1 MSAPAQTRHPERP
14 AAASGAARLPYPAD
28 LPRTWVGAFRHRVA
42 QFGDRPFLRCGPRW
56 RTWREVNADTD
67 RVAAGLQAL
76 GVVKGTRL
84 AFLSVTSEPML
95 DLYFGAAKVAAVQI
109 PLNVYLKGAFLLHQ
123 LRHCKASVVIVD
135 EPGYAS
141 LAQIMPELPGIRTIV
156 PLAPFAVEDHP
167 GVTVVP
173 FAAVAASTAAFVPPE
188 ILPTDTFQV
197 SYTSGTTGPAKG
209 CIYSNGYIMRA
220 GASTVYLMA
229 LNSDDVQLCVWPL
242 NHNSGAV
249 AVSLSFVAGSRLAM
263 EPRFVA
269 EGFIERAAEVGA
281 TYFVGMGPVSRQLL
295 EQPPSPADKANS
307 LRVSLMVPSPVAVQD
322 ELRERFGFDST
333 CEMWAQSECILV
345 TGNPIDGPRFRETS
359 GRPLPDVEVKLF
371 DAEDREVPVGDVGEI
386 CFRPR
391 EPGVMF
397 DGYLDDPAGTLAA
410 LRNLWYHS
418 GDMGRADEF
427 GNITFV
433 DRAKDMLR
441 RSGENIS
448 SFELEAAIRG
458 FGAVANVAVT
468 ETAGVLEREND
479 LVVWIVLAPG
489 AELDVGRFA
498 EHLWDNVPYFAVPRY
513 VVPVAELPMTVSGR
527 VMKHLLRRE
536 ALPADALDLKQL
548 GLLTPKERRR

>member
-1 MSAPAQTRHPERP
+1 
-14 AAASGAARLPYPAD
+14 
-28 LPRTWVGAFRHRVA
+28 
-42 QFGDRPFLRCGPRW
+42 
-56 RTWREVNADTD
+56 
-67 RVAAGLQAL
+67 
-76 GVVKGTRL
+76 
-84 AFLSVTSEPML
+84 
-95 DLYFGAAKVAAVQI
+95 
-109 PLNVYLKGAFLLHQ
+109 
-123 LRHCKASVVIVD
+123 
-135 EPGYAS
+135 
-141 LAQIMPELPGIRTIV
+141 
-156 PLAPFAVEDHP
+156 
-167 GVTVVP
+167 
-173 FAAVAASTAAFVPPE
+173 
-188 ILPTDTFQV
+188 
-197 SYTSGTTGPAKG
+197 
-209 CIYSNGYIMRA
+209 MRA
-220 GASTVYLMA
+220 GASVVYLMA

-249 AVSLSFVAGSRLAM
+249 AVSLSFVAGSRLVM

-281 TYFVGMGPVSRQLL
+281 TYFVGMGAVSRQLL
-295 EQPPSPADKANS
+295 EQPPGPADKTNS

-333 CEMWAQSECILV
+333 CEMWAQSECLLV

-359 GRPLPDVEVKLF
+359 GRPLPDIEVKLF
-371 DAEDREVPVGDVGEI
+371 DAQDREVPAGQVGEI
-386 CFRPR
+386 CIRPR
-391 EPGVMF
+391 QPGVMF

-418 GDMGRADEF
+418 GDMGRGDEF

-448 SFELEAAIRG
+448 SFELEAAIRA
-458 FGAVANVAVT
+458 FGPVANAAVT

-479 LVVWIVLAPG
+479 LVVWVVLEPG
-489 AELDVGRFA
+489 AELDVPGFA
-498 EHLWDNVPYFAVPRY
+498 EHLWDHVPYFAVPRY